1 MQESEPDMPI
11 LHVRNVPQDLYERLQ
26 QRAASQQRS
35 ISAEVIYLLHTALEE
50 AERPQARILEDIIR
64 RRSSRPPINA
74 PESLALLREDRER

>member
-1 MQESEPDMPI
+1 MPI

-26 QRAASQQRS
+26 RRAVSQQRS
-35 ISAEVIYLLHTALEE
+35 ISAEVIYLLRSALEE

-64 RRSSRPPINA
+64 RRSRRPPINA